1 MINDSIAFDF
11 AAEIECP
18 LDDVFAFF
26 RDVDQHA
33 GQPGTVVPVYDKVT
47 PGPVGLGTRYRE
59 VVQLLPFV
67 AGEIRA
73 EVVCYEPPHRL
84 GYHFSGLGMD
94 GTLDYRFQAVT
105 GGTRLRQHQVL
116 RPRGVLRLL
125 SPLIRL
131 TFGRVAGRR
140 LIFIKA
146 WLEGEQGA

>member
-1 MINDSIAFDF
+1 
-11 AAEIECP
+11 
-18 LDDVFAFF
+18 
-26 RDVDQHA
+26 
-33 GQPGTVVPVYDKVT
+33 
-47 PGPVGLGTRYRE
+47 
-59 VVQLLPFV
+59 
-67 AGEIRA
+67 
-73 EVVCYEPPHRL
+73 
-84 GYHFSGLGMD
+84 
-94 GTLDYRFQAVT
+94 LDYRFQAVT